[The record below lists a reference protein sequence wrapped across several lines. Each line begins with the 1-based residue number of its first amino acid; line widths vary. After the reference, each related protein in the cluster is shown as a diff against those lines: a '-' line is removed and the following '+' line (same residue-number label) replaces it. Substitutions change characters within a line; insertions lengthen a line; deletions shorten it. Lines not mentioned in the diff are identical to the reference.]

1 MVNVLEFQTLVAWH
15 KDQEKQG
22 RPRGVFSDKHF
33 VSSGPDN
40 QHLSRDTGFPT
51 MWHFDNCRLR

>member
-22 RPRGVFSDKHF
+22 RPIEGAFSDKHF

-40 QHLSRDTGFPT
+40 QHFI
-51 MWHFDNCRLR
+51 